1 MEDKDLQITNEI
13 DMEIDPSLLDDD
25 DSFGSMPI
33 KNSKPNTFGGQ
44 KIDVDEFGGEDRPIK
59 KVTGITIDLGDDDN
73 VPNFKPRKP
82 LMDDEIPTLISQ
94 SINCNSEQDI
104 MDAMNDMNTP
114 RGRMM
119 NDLDGFSGIN
129 EIDMECSIG
138 EDDDDFIPTP
148 KRKPI
153 FDEDEPE
160 LVSEEIIQEKRPA
173 RVSQGK
179 VEDDYWE
186 RLAKK
191 HKATNVKG
199 AHNMHVR
206 YGGNPE
212 LEKEL
217 FNHDMTPQGKIPTVT
232 DGVPAG
238 VVAHDAAYTADISSG
253 EMSGGEGMACGES
266 KKKDNNRQLFENL
279 LIITGFKLDPKDNGF
294 IIKDNCGVNDD
305 VECCDEKDC
314 INKLRP
320 YIDDAFIVPLQV
332 QTGQKFNEPQEWV
345 NWYTPEIEKQYPKYK
360 SDIDYCKML
369 LNYLNK

>member
-44 KIDVDEFGGEDRPIK
+44 KIDVDEFCGEERPVK
-59 KVTGITIDLGDDDN
+59 KFTGITIDLGDDDN

-82 LMDDEIPTLISQ
+82 VMDDEIAT
-94 SINCNSEQDI
+94 INSTPIRCNSEQDI

-119 NDLDGFSGIN
+119 NDLDGFNGIN
-129 EIDMECSIG
+129 EIDMECSVG
-138 EDDDDFIPTP
+138 EDDDDFAPA
-148 KRKPI
+148 KP
-153 FDEDEPE
+153 FYGELEEVDPE
-160 LVSEEIIQEKRPA
+160 LVSEEMLQEKKP
-173 RVSQGK
+173 VKISQGK
-179 VEDDYWE
+179 VEDDYWDK
-186 RLAKK
+186 LSKK

-238 VVAHDAAYTADISSG
+238 VVSHTAAYTSDISSG
-253 EMSGGEGMACGES
+253 EMSSGEGMACGES

-279 LIITGFKLDPKDNGF
+279 LIITGFQLDPKDNGF

-332 QTGQKFNEPQEWV
+332 QTGQKFNEPQ
-345 NWYTPEIEKQYPKYK
+345 Q
-360 SDIDYCKML
+360 
-369 LNYLNK
+369 